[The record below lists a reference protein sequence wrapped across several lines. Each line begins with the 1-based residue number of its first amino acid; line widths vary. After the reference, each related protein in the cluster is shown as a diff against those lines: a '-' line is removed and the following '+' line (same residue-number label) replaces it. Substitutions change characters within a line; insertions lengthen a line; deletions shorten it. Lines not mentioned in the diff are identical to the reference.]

1 LALQG
6 TSSGDFGFQLLE
18 LRSIRIVHPIEE
30 RAHAC
35 TQMLDADFMQ
45 NVAAPWAVAHGV
57 ADLLVAGRMESISTL
72 PAKAR
77 QSAITAVL
85 RRVIT

>member
-1 LALQG
+1 
-6 TSSGDFGFQLLE
+6 
-18 LRSIRIVHPIEE
+18 
-30 RAHAC
+30 
-35 TQMLDADFMQ
+35 MLDADFMQ